1 MRRNISQTH
10 HRQRGAVAVVVA
22 IAIIPL
28 ILAAGIGIDYLR
40 GMLAREEL
48 QAAVD
53 AAALTA
59 AAAGAGATEAEMQ
72 KKASDFLNNTRGTF
86 KLKAITPASR
96 NSAANTLSFGATAT
110 IDTAFMRLAGV
121 NTMEISANALTQIP
135 RLGPVELA
143 LVLDL
148 TWSMDAIPPGG
159 TEKKITTLKT
169 AATSLVNQ
177 LMTSDDVAV
186 GIVPFTT
193 WINIGTSFNG
203 QSWLN
208 KPDDLTVKAPRLIG
222 CFPTGQMCTRDGN
235 QAPCMKC
242 EWDYTKKVDVNYK
255 FSGTVGLRPSPYQET
270 LDNRDVKFD
279 GSIQTVVAPVIMELT
294 KKSANNNKGM
304 VAIRSKIAALNPTN
318 HEYVWDTFIPGGL
331 IWGWNMLTSEQPLD
345 RAVTKDKAKEVGLRK
360 VLLLMTDGDNNVEI
374 DNTGLR
380 FRRVDNAS
388 ATNTMT
394 RNICENIKKDGI
406 LIYTVGFSVTNADTK
421 EMLEKCATP
430 GFDFDA
436 QKSGDLLNAFNDIH
450 ASLLRVRL
458 LK

>member
-1 MRRNISQTH
+1 MRRKLSRTR

-59 AAAGAGATEAEMQ
+59 AAAGATATEEQMN
-72 KKASDFLNNTRGTF
+72 KVASDFLENARGTF
-86 KLKAITPASR
+86 KLKTVTPVRRDTAAS
-96 NSAANTLSFGATAT
+96 TLSFGATAT

-121 NTMEISANALTQIP
+121 RTMNISANALTQIP

-169 AATSLVNQ
+169 AATSLVDK
-177 LMTSDDVAV
+177 LMNSDDVAI

-193 WINIGTSFNG
+193 WINIGTSFNS

-208 KPDDLTVKAPRLIG
+208 VPPDLTVKAPRLIG
-222 CFPTGQMCTRDGN
+222 CFPTGQMCIRDGN
-235 QAPCMKC
+235 EAPCMKC

-270 LDNRDVKFD
+270 LDSPNVKFN

-294 KKSANNNKGM
+294 KKSTTNNKGLAA
-304 VAIRSKIAALNPTN
+304 VRSKIAALNPTN

-331 IWGWNMLTSEQPLD
+331 IWGWNMLTSERPLD
-345 RAVTKDKAKEVGLRK
+345 RAVTKEKAKEVGLRK
-360 VLLLMTDGDNNVEI
+360 VLLLMTDGDNNVVI
-374 DNTGLR
+374 DETGLKFTR
-380 FRRVDNAS
+380 SVDVS
-388 ATNTMT
+388 PTNTMT
-394 RNICENIKKDGI
+394 SNICENIKTDGI
-406 LIYTVGFSVTNADTK
+406 LIYTVGFSVTDPTTK
-421 EMLEKCATP
+421 KMLEKCASP
-430 GFDFDA
+430 DSYFDA
-436 QKSGDLLNAFNDIH
+436 ENSQQLLNAFNDIH

-458 LK
+458 LE

>member
-1 MRRNISQTH
+1 MRRNISRTH

-22 IAIIPL
+22 LALIPL

-72 KKASDFLNNTRGTF
+72 KKASDYLDNARGTF
-86 KLKAITPASR
+86 KLKTITPARR

-110 IDTAFMRLAGV
+110 IETAFMRLAGV
-121 NTMEISANALTQIP
+121 RTMEISANALTQIP

-143 LVLDL
+143 LVLDI
-148 TWSMDAIPPGG
+148 TWSMDATPLGS
-159 TEKKITTLKT
+159 TEKKITTLKS

-177 LMTSDDVAV
+177 LMTSDDVAI

-222 CFPTGQMCTRDGN
+222 CFPTGQMCIRDGN
-235 QAPCMKC
+235 EAPCKKC
-242 EWDYTKKVDVNYK
+242 EWDYRNMVDVKYK
-255 FSGTVGLRPSPYQET
+255 FSGTVGLRPSPHQET
-270 LDNRDVKFD
+270 IDDPTIKFD
-279 GSIQTVVAPVIMELT
+279 GSIQPAVAPVIMDLT
-294 KKSANNNKGM
+294 KRGTSNNTGM
-304 VAIRSKIAALNPTN
+304 AVVRNKIAALNPTN

-331 IWGWNMLTSEQPLD
+331 IWGWNMLTAEMPLNQ
-345 RAVTKDKAKEVGLRK
+345 AVTKDKAKEVGLRK

-380 FRRVDNAS
+380 FRRVDGAS

-394 RNICENIKKDGI
+394 HNICENIKKDGI

-430 GFDFDA
+430 GFYFDA
-436 QKSGDLLNAFNDIH
+436 QKSGDLLKAFNDIH